1 MANIQFDQKLTN
13 EIKVSPAAIE
23 QLIAITSSEEDV
35 NGIRIF
41 VSGGGCG
48 GMTYGLTFVDKP
60 SSYDRVLES
69 KGLNIYVDSVA
80 LSFLEG
86 VEIDYK
92 TEGLNTNFVF
102 SNVFAN
108 SGGSG
113 TCGGCGGAG

>member
-1 MANIQFDQKLTN
+1 MQFAKTLTN
-13 EIKVSPAAIE
+13 EIKVSPTAIK
-23 QLIAITSSEEDV
+23 QLIAITSSEEDIKGV
-35 NGIRIF
+35 RIF

-60 SSYDRVLES
+60 SPYDSVLENE
-69 KGLNIYVDSVA
+69 GLNIYVDAVA

-113 TCGGCGGAG
+113 MCGGCGGAG